1 MRVRELQDRKQS
13 GIGRGLSA
21 CLCFLLA
28 VLLVAG
34 RVRCYELT
42 LSNEEKRQEL
52 MQLQQEKAQLE
63 IQQKRLYTPAYLAET
78 AEKLGMVR
86 PQPEDT
92 VILHIRGTQTP

>member
-1 MRVRELQDRKQS
+1 MQDRKQS
-13 GIGRGLSA
+13 GIGRGLTA
-21 CLCFLLA
+21 LLCFLLA

-42 LSNEEKRQEL
+42 LSNEEMRQEL
-52 MQLQQEKAQLE
+52 TQLRQEKAQLE

-92 VILHIRGTQTP
+92 VILHIRGAQTP

>member
-1 MRVRELQDRKQS
+1 MTVRGMQDRKQS
-13 GIGRGLSA
+13 GIGKGLTA

-28 VLLVAG
+28 ILLVAG
-34 RVRCYELT
+34 RVKCYELT
-42 LSNEEKRQEL
+42 LSNEAKRQEL
-52 MQLQQEKAQLE
+52 SQLQQEKSQLE

-92 VILHIRGTQTP
+92 VILHIRGAQTP